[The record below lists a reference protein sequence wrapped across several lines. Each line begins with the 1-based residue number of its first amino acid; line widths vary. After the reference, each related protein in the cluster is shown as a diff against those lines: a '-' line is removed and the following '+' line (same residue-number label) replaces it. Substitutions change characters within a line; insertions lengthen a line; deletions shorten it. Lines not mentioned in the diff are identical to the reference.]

1 MIISRTV
8 LELLFYFII
17 YSFWGWMVEVAII
30 AIKERRFRNRG
41 FVSLPFCI
49 MYGIIMNILVILWP
63 NLHDHYIFKFVVAF
77 IVFIVVQSITE
88 TLTERICHRMLLKYE
103 DITPYNGQWKNL
115 MVAILFAAGL
125 CGMAE
130 LVHPFVFWA
139 AKYIPTYVITIVC
152 VVVFGAISIDFLVTL
167 YILSKNRRK
176 QTVSSYQQ
184 KNQEIQSCLNER
196 IYNRIWNRLDKA
208 YPNIEVQS
216 AETYIF
222 ARGLCLD
229 KVIWVF
235 LVSALLGDIIE
246 TIYCRAIGGEWM
258 SRSSV
263 LYGPFSIVW
272 GIGAVVL
279 TLVLSRFAQKSNRY
293 IFLIGALIGGVYE
306 YICSLFTEIVFG
318 CVFWDYSRMP
328 CNIGGRT
335 NLLYMFLG
343 GILAVVWIKGIY
355 PHMSRAIERLPALQ
369 GKIITWVLILFMI
382 CNALLS
388 SMAMIRYSQR
398 QDGMEARNAVEKFL
412 DATYEDTVIEKVW
425 PNMKR
430 K

>member
-1 MIISRTV
+1 MSRTV

-17 YSFWGWMVEVAII
+17 YSFLGWTVEVSII

-63 NLHDHYIFKFVVAF
+63 NLHEHYIFKFLVAF

-88 TLTERICHRMLLKYE
+88 TLTEQICHRMLLKYE

-115 MVAILFAAGL
+115 IVAILFAVGL
-125 CGMAE
+125 WGMVE
-130 LVHPFVFWA
+130 LVHPFVFLTV
-139 AKYIPTYVITIVC
+139 KYIPTYVIKIVC
-152 VVVFGAISIDFLVTL
+152 GVVYGVIGIDFLVTL
-167 YILSKNRRK
+167 YILSKNHGK

-196 IYNRIWNRLDKA
+196 IYKRIWNRLDKA
-208 YPNIEVQS
+208 YPNIEEKS
-216 AETYIF
+216 AKTYIF
-222 ARGLCLD
+222 ARGLCFD

-246 TIYCRAIGGEWM
+246 TIYCRAVGGEWM

-279 TLVLSRFAQKSNRY
+279 TLVLSRFAQKSDRY
-293 IFLIGALIGGVYE
+293 IFFIGALIGGVYE

-318 CVFWDYSRMP
+318 SVFWDYSWMP
-328 CNIGGRT
+328 FNIGGRT
-335 NLLYMFLG
+335 NLLYMFFW

-398 QDGMEARNAVEKFL
+398 QDGIEARNAVEKFL
-412 DATYEDTVIEKVW
+412 DATYEDSIIENVW
-425 PNMKR
+425 PNMIR